1 MGNATLWEI
10 SNEMQKM
17 DLWLDEIDEAEE
29 SEELKTEKEKMWL
42 DVMGTLEIMLKEK
55 NVNIVRYILGLNKKT
70 EIISDEIKRLQ
81 ALKKQAENR
90 AEKMVKYVS
99 DIMLRLNY
107 SKIETDFG
115 TFFFRKSESVDIE
128 NATLIPKEFTTTK
141 IEISPDKTA
150 IKKAIKEGKI
160 VPGAVLLQKQNLQIK

>member
-42 DVMGTLEIMLKEK
+42 DVMVTLELMLKEK

-81 ALKKQAENR
+81 ALKKQTETYR
-90 AEKMVKYVS
+90 DWETDRKS
-99 DIMLRLNY
+99 TRLN
-107 SKIETDFG
+107 SSH
-115 TFFFRKSESVDIE
+115 RSLSRMPSS
-128 NATLIPKEFTTTK
+128 A
-141 IEISPDKTA
+141 
-150 IKKAIKEGKI
+150 
-160 VPGAVLLQKQNLQIK
+160 